1 MNIDRLVETIGIR
14 RFSEMVLRK
23 KMQRNESVIY
33 SIEGRVEKFSPEDI
47 LWLYENFNRT
57 LEDWGIEHLKKL
69 AEKWLEQYYTNGK
82 HFPASM
88 ILRLYGIH
96 A

>member
-1 MNIDRLVETIGIR
+1 MPVPVAGTIMEDKMYSYKYPHPSVTTDCVIFGFDGTKLQVLLVER
-14 RFSEMVLRK
+14 
-23 KMQRNESVIY
+23 
-33 SIEGRVEKFSPEDI
+33 
-47 LWLYENFNRT
+47 
-57 LEDWGIEHLKKL
+57 GIEHLKKL
-69 AEKWLEQYYTNGK
+69 AEKWLEQYYTNCK

>member
-1 MNIDRLVETIGIR
+1 
-14 RFSEMVLRK
+14 MVLRK

-33 SIEGRVEKFSPEDI
+33 SIEGRVEIFSPEDI

-57 LEDWGIEHLKKL
+57 LEDWEIEHLKKL